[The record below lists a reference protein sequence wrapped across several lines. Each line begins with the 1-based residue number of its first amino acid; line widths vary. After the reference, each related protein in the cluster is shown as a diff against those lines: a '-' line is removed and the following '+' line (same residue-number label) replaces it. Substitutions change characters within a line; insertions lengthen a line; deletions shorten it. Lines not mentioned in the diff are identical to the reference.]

1 MRAARAAMAVA
12 AIVAAN
18 TPAAAQPG
26 WAAGSADLMKVC
38 IASLLAPEEL
48 PAVLQERGMADA
60 GPMHLPP
67 GWDGTVY
74 SGNDGKNQRG
84 VTVGYQRYSDLR
96 ITNCTIVTAMT
107 ASYEDLVGLRALLE
121 ADRHIGKLEGRIL
134 TATPNVRLATFKRPG
149 NAPIVTFNFTTSATT
164 TSLIMSRLDLQPE
177 S

>member
-1 MRAARAAMAVA
+1 MRTARAAIAIA
-12 AIVAAN
+12 AIGAAIG
-18 TPAAAQPG
+18 PAAAQQGWTPG
-26 WAAGSADLMKVC
+26 PADLMKVC
-38 IASLLAPEEL
+38 IASLMAPEDL
-48 PAVLQERGMADA
+48 PAVLSERGMVDA

-74 SGNDGKNQRG
+74 AASDGKRG

-96 ITNCTIVTAMT
+96 IINCTVVISST
-107 ASYEDLVGLRALLE
+107 ASYDDLVGLRALLE

-149 NAPIVTFNFTTSATT
+149 NAPIITFNFTTSATT

>member
-1 MRAARAAMAVA
+1 MRSVQAAIAVA
-12 AIVAAN
+12 AIVLAN

-26 WAAGSADLMKVC
+26 WVPGPADLMKVC
-38 IASLLAPEEL
+38 IASLMAPEDL
-48 PAVLQERGMADA
+48 PAVLSERGMVDA
-60 GPMHLPP
+60 GPLHLPP

-74 SGNDGKNQRG
+74 AANDGKRG

-96 ITNCTIVTAMT
+96 ITNCSVVIAAT
-107 ASYEDLVGLRALLE
+107 ASYDDLVGLRALLE

-134 TATPNVRLATFKRPG
+134 TATPTVRLATFKRPG